1 MNCENALELMNREL
15 DEALTA
21 EESAALQAHLDA
33 CPDCRETWRQLHELD
48 ALLQESE
55 LEPPAALHDG
65 VMRAIRQEQK
75 RKPRRA
81 WLPAAA
87 IAAAAALV
95 LLAGKAGL
103 IALPGFEQTDV
114 ISVNIGSAV
123 EQIFAQT
130 GAEAPDEAAAQQAAE
145 LSAETGLDVLL
156 VWNSGVPAE
165 LETTPYEAAQNTRL
179 PLTTV
184 GSTARMLSYSSS
196 RISISEKASSCR
208 PISIF
213 EMSRSSSTSSVMRSL
228 SAKITS
234 AALPVSITP
243 ACMPSA

>member
-81 WLPAAA
+81 WLPGCGHCGGRSACAAGGQGGA
-87 IAAAAALV
+87 DRA
-95 LLAGKAGL
+95 AGL
-103 IALPGFEQTDV
+103 
-114 ISVNIGSAV
+114 
-123 EQIFAQT
+123 
-130 GAEAPDEAAAQQAAE
+130 
-145 LSAETGLDVLL
+145 
-156 VWNSGVPAE
+156 
-165 LETTPYEAAQNTRL
+165 
-179 PLTTV
+179 
-184 GSTARMLSYSSS
+184 
-196 RISISEKASSCR
+196 
-208 PISIF
+208 
-213 EMSRSSSTSSVMRSL
+213 
-228 SAKITS
+228 
-234 AALPVSITP
+234 
-243 ACMPSA
+243 

>member
-1 MNCENALELMNREL
+1 MYA
-15 DEALTA
+15 T
-21 EESAALQAHLDA
+21 
-33 CPDCRETWRQLHELD
+33 ELD
-48 ALLQESE
+48 ALLQDGE

-65 VMRAIRQEQK
+65 VMQAIRQGQK

-95 LLAGKAGL
+95 LLAGKVGL

-156 VWNSGVPAE
+156 VWDRGVPSE
-165 LETTPYEAAQNTRL
+165 LEPTAYEAKQNGAQLYRVTGQLAQTILDEYRAAVYSPDDVFSDL
-179 PLTTV
+179 P
-184 GSTARMLSYSSS
+184 
-196 RISISEKASSCR
+196 EK
-208 PISIF
+208 
-213 EMSRSSSTSSVMRSL
+213 E
-228 SAKITS
+228 
-234 AALPVSITP
+234 AAYVLVLP
-243 ACMPSA
+243 

>member
-33 CPDCRETWRQLHELD
+33 CPDCRETWRQLHKLD

-65 VMRAIRQEQK
+65 VMRAIRQEQ

-130 GAEAPDEAAAQQAAE
+130 GAKTPDEAAAQQAAE

-165 LETTPYEAAQNTRL
+165 LETTPYETAQNGARL
-179 PLTTV
+179 YRVTGQLAQAILD
-184 GSTARMLSYSSS
+184 GYITAAYSPDDVFSDLP
-196 RISISEKASSCR
+196 EK
-208 PISIF
+208 
-213 EMSRSSSTSSVMRSL
+213 E
-228 SAKITS
+228 
-234 AALPVSITP
+234 AAYVLVLP
-243 ACMPSA
+243 

>member
-33 CPDCRETWRQLHELD
+33 CPDCRETWRQLHKLD

-65 VMRAIRQEQK
+65 VMRAIRQEQ

-165 LETTPYEAAQNTRL
+165 LETTPYETAQSGARLYRVTGQLAQAILDGYITAAYSPDDVFSDL
-179 PLTTV
+179 P
-184 GSTARMLSYSSS
+184 
-196 RISISEKASSCR
+196 EK
-208 PISIF
+208 
-213 EMSRSSSTSSVMRSL
+213 E
-228 SAKITS
+228 
-234 AALPVSITP
+234 AAYVLVLP
-243 ACMPSA
+243 

>member
-65 VMRAIRQEQK
+65 VMRAIRQEQ

-165 LETTPYEAAQNTRL
+165 LETTPYETAQSGARLYRVTGQLAQTILDEYGAAAYSPDDVFSDL
-179 PLTTV
+179 P
-184 GSTARMLSYSSS
+184 
-196 RISISEKASSCR
+196 EK
-208 PISIF
+208 
-213 EMSRSSSTSSVMRSL
+213 E
-228 SAKITS
+228 
-234 AALPVSITP
+234 AAYVLVLP
-243 ACMPSA
+243 

>member
-65 VMRAIRQEQK
+65 VMQAIRQEQK

-103 IALPGFEQTDV
+103 IAGPGFAQTDV
-114 ISVNIGSAV
+114 SRVNLGPAV
-123 EQIFAQT
+123 EQILAQP
-130 GAEAPDEAAAQQAAE
+130 GAQAPHEAAAQQAAE

-156 VWNSGVPAE
+156 VWDRGVPSE
-165 LETTPYEAAQNTRL
+165 LEPTAYEAKQNGARLYRVTGQLAQTILDEYRAAVYSPDDVFSDL
-179 PLTTV
+179 P
-184 GSTARMLSYSSS
+184 
-196 RISISEKASSCR
+196 EK
-208 PISIF
+208 
-213 EMSRSSSTSSVMRSL
+213 E
-228 SAKITS
+228 
-234 AALPVSITP
+234 AAYVLVLP
-243 ACMPSA
+243 

>member
-15 DEALTA
+15 DEALTG

-65 VMRAIRQEQK
+65 VMRAIRQEQ

-130 GAEAPDEAAAQQAAE
+130 GAKTPDEAAAQQAAE

-165 LETTPYEAAQNTRL
+165 LETTPYEAAQSGARL
-179 PLTTV
+179 YCVTGQLAQTILDEY
-184 GSTARMLSYSSS
+184 GAAAYSPDDVFSDLP
-196 RISISEKASSCR
+196 EK
-208 PISIF
+208 
-213 EMSRSSSTSSVMRSL
+213 E
-228 SAKITS
+228 
-234 AALPVSITP
+234 AAYVLVLP
-243 ACMPSA
+243 

>member
-65 VMRAIRQEQK
+65 VMRAIRQEQ

-165 LETTPYEAAQNTRL
+165 LETTPYEAAQSGARL
-179 PLTTV
+179 YCVTGQLAQTILDEY
-184 GSTARMLSYSSS
+184 GAAAYSPDDVFSDLP
-196 RISISEKASSCR
+196 EK
-208 PISIF
+208 
-213 EMSRSSSTSSVMRSL
+213 E
-228 SAKITS
+228 
-234 AALPVSITP
+234 AAYVLVLP
-243 ACMPSA
+243 

>member
-65 VMRAIRQEQK
+65 VMRAIRQEQ

-95 LLAGKAGL
+95 LLAGKARL

-123 EQIFAQT
+123 ERIFAQT

-165 LETTPYEAAQNTRL
+165 LETTPYEAAQNGARL
-179 PLTTV
+179 YCVTGQLAQMILDEY
-184 GSTARMLSYSSS
+184 GAAAYSPDDVFSDLP
-196 RISISEKASSCR
+196 EK
-208 PISIF
+208 
-213 EMSRSSSTSSVMRSL
+213 E
-228 SAKITS
+228 
-234 AALPVSITP
+234 AAYVLVLP
-243 ACMPSA
+243 

>member
-65 VMRAIRQEQK
+65 VMQVIRQEQK

-114 ISVNIGSAV
+114 ISVNRLGGRADLCADRCGSTGRSRRTAGGGAFRRDRAGRAAGV
-123 EQIFAQT
+123 EQRR
-130 GAEAPDEAAAQQAAE
+130 
-145 LSAETGLDVLL
+145 
-156 VWNSGVPAE
+156 SG
-165 LETTPYEAAQNTRL
+165 
-179 PLTTV
+179 
-184 GSTARMLSYSSS
+184 
-196 RISISEKASSCR
+196 
-208 PISIF
+208 
-213 EMSRSSSTSSVMRSL
+213 
-228 SAKITS
+228 
-234 AALPVSITP
+234 
-243 ACMPSA
+243 

>member
-65 VMRAIRQEQK
+65 VMRAIRQEQ

-156 VWNSGVPAE
+156 VWDRGVPSE
-165 LETTPYEAAQNTRL
+165 LEPTAYEAKQNGARLYCVTGQLAQTILDGYITAAYSPDDVFSDL
-179 PLTTV
+179 P
-184 GSTARMLSYSSS
+184 
-196 RISISEKASSCR
+196 EK
-208 PISIF
+208 
-213 EMSRSSSTSSVMRSL
+213 E
-228 SAKITS
+228 
-234 AALPVSITP
+234 AAYVLVLP
-243 ACMPSA
+243 

>member
-55 LEPPAALHDG
+55 LEPPAALHEG

-81 WLPAAA
+81 WVPAAA

-103 IALPGFEQTDV
+103 IALPGFQ
-114 ISVNIGSAV
+114 
-123 EQIFAQT
+123 
-130 GAEAPDEAAAQQAAE
+130 
-145 LSAETGLDVLL
+145 
-156 VWNSGVPAE
+156 
-165 LETTPYEAAQNTRL
+165 YRL
-179 PLTTV
+179 GGRADLCADRC
-184 GSTARMLSYSSS
+184 GSTGRS
-196 RISISEKASSCR
+196 RRTAGGGAFR
-208 PISIF
+208 
-213 EMSRSSSTSSVMRSL
+213 
-228 SAKITS
+228 
-234 AALPVSITP
+234 
-243 ACMPSA
+243 

>member
-33 CPDCRETWRQLHELD
+33 CPDCRGTWRQLHELD
-48 ALLQESE
+48 ALLRESE

-65 VMRAIRQEQK
+65 VMRAIRQEQ

-123 EQIFAQT
+123 RKHRTKPPPSRRRSFPPRQGWTCCWCGTAAFRLNWKQRRMKRRRA
-130 GAEAPDEAAAQQAAE
+130 APGCIA
-145 LSAETGLDVLL
+145 
-156 VWNSGVPAE
+156 
-165 LETTPYEAAQNTRL
+165 
-179 PLTTV
+179 
-184 GSTARMLSYSSS
+184 
-196 RISISEKASSCR
+196 
-208 PISIF
+208 
-213 EMSRSSSTSSVMRSL
+213 
-228 SAKITS
+228 
-234 AALPVSITP
+234 
-243 ACMPSA
+243 

>member
-1 MNCENALELMNREL
+1 MNCENALEFMNREL

-65 VMRAIRQEQK
+65 VMRAIRQEQ

-145 LSAETGLDVLL
+145 LSAETGLDV
-156 VWNSGVPAE
+156 PAE
-165 LETTPYEAAQNTRL
+165 LETTPYEAAQNGARL
-179 PLTTV
+179 YCVTGQLAQAILD
-184 GSTARMLSYSSS
+184 GYITAAYSPDDVFSDLP
-196 RISISEKASSCR
+196 EK
-208 PISIF
+208 
-213 EMSRSSSTSSVMRSL
+213 E
-228 SAKITS
+228 
-234 AALPVSITP
+234 AAYVLVLP
-243 ACMPSA
+243 

>member
-33 CPDCRETWRQLHELD
+33 CPDCRETRRQLHELD
-48 ALLQESE
+48 ALLQEDGP
-55 LEPPAALHDG
+55 EPPAALHDG

-81 WLPAAA
+81 WVPAAA

-95 LLAGKAGL
+95 LLAGRAGL

-130 GAEAPDEAAAQQAAE
+130 GAKTPDEAAAQQAAE
-145 LSAETGLDVLL
+145 LAAEMGLDVLL
-156 VWNSGVPAE
+156 VWNSGVPLE
-165 LETTPYEAAQNTRL
+165 LETAAYETAQSGARLYCVTGQLAQTILDEYGAAAYSPDDVFSDLPEKEAAYVLVL
-179 PLTTV
+179 P
-184 GSTARMLSYSSS
+184 
-196 RISISEKASSCR
+196 
-208 PISIF
+208 
-213 EMSRSSSTSSVMRSL
+213 
-228 SAKITS
+228 
-234 AALPVSITP
+234 
-243 ACMPSA
+243 

>member
-33 CPDCRETWRQLHELD
+33 CPDCRGTWRQLHELD

-55 LEPPAALHDG
+55 LEPPAALHEG
-65 VMRAIRQEQK
+65 VMREIRQEQK

-103 IALPGFEQTDV
+103 IARPGFEQTDV

-130 GAEAPDEAAAQQAAE
+130 GAKTPDEAAAQQAA
-145 LSAETGLDVLL
+145 DVRPVHHKHEQARGHSEGDEHWLL
-156 VWNSGVPAE
+156 RE
-165 LETTPYEAAQNTRL
+165 KR
-179 PLTTV
+179 
-184 GSTARMLSYSSS
+184 RS
-196 RISISEKASSCR
+196 RREDDGAGH
-208 PISIF
+208 
-213 EMSRSSSTSSVMRSL
+213 
-228 SAKITS
+228 
-234 AALPVSITP
+234 
-243 ACMPSA
+243 

>member
-15 DEALTA
+15 DGALTEA
-21 EESAALQAHLDA
+21 ESAALRAHLDA
-33 CPDCRETWRQLHELD
+33 CPDCRETRRQLHELD

-65 VMRAIRQEQK
+65 VMQAIRQEQK
-75 RKPRRA
+75 KKPRRA
-81 WLPAAA
+81 WIPAAA

-95 LLAGKAGL
+95 LLAGRAGL

-123 EQIFAQT
+123 EQIFTQT

-145 LSAETGLDVLL
+145 LAAETGLDVLL

-165 LETTPYEAAQNTRL
+165 LEAIPYETEQNGARLYRVTGQLAKTILDEYGAAAYSPDDVFSDL
-179 PLTTV
+179 P
-184 GSTARMLSYSSS
+184 
-196 RISISEKASSCR
+196 EK
-208 PISIF
+208 
-213 EMSRSSSTSSVMRSL
+213 E
-228 SAKITS
+228 
-234 AALPVSITP
+234 AACVLVLP
-243 ACMPSA
+243 

>member
-65 VMRAIRQEQK
+65 VMRAIRQEQ

-114 ISVNIGSAV
+114 ISVNIGSAI

-165 LETTPYEAAQNTRL
+165 LETTPYEAAQSGARL
-179 PLTTV
+179 YCVTGQLAQTILDEY
-184 GSTARMLSYSSS
+184 GAAAYSPDDVFSDLP
-196 RISISEKASSCR
+196 EK
-208 PISIF
+208 
-213 EMSRSSSTSSVMRSL
+213 E
-228 SAKITS
+228 
-234 AALPVSITP
+234 AAYVLVLP
-243 ACMPSA
+243 

>member
-21 EESAALQAHLDA
+21 EESAALQAHLYA

-55 LEPPAALHDG
+55 LEPPAALHEG
-65 VMRAIRQEQK
+65 VMREIRQEQK

-165 LETTPYEAAQNTRL
+165 LETMPYEAAQNGARL
-179 PLTTV
+179 YRVTGQLAQAILD
-184 GSTARMLSYSSS
+184 GYITAAYSPDDVFSDLP
-196 RISISEKASSCR
+196 EK
-208 PISIF
+208 
-213 EMSRSSSTSSVMRSL
+213 E
-228 SAKITS
+228 
-234 AALPVSITP
+234 AAYVLVLP
-243 ACMPSA
+243 

>member
-21 EESAALQAHLDA
+21 EESAALRAHLDA

-65 VMRAIRQEQK
+65 VMRAIRQEQ

-165 LETTPYEAAQNTRL
+165 LETTPYEAAQSGARL
-179 PLTTV
+179 YCVTGQLAQTILDEY
-184 GSTARMLSYSSS
+184 GAAAYSPDDVFSDLP
-196 RISISEKASSCR
+196 EK
-208 PISIF
+208 
-213 EMSRSSSTSSVMRSL
+213 E
-228 SAKITS
+228 
-234 AALPVSITP
+234 AAYVLVLP
-243 ACMPSA
+243 

>member
-15 DEALTA
+15 DGALMEA
-21 EESAALQAHLDA
+21 ESAALRAHLDD
-33 CPDCRETWRQLHELD
+33 CPDCRETWRQLHGLD

-65 VMRAIRQEQK
+65 VMQAIRQEQK

-165 LETTPYEAAQNTRL
+165 LETTPYEAAQNGVRL
-179 PLTTV
+179 YRVTGQLAQAILD
-184 GSTARMLSYSSS
+184 GYITAAYSPDDVFSDLP
-196 RISISEKASSCR
+196 EK
-208 PISIF
+208 
-213 EMSRSSSTSSVMRSL
+213 E
-228 SAKITS
+228 
-234 AALPVSITP
+234 AAYVLVLP
-243 ACMPSA
+243 